1 MPNCYAAVSGLI
13 IWPVEMWLISR
24 VAASLAKQRA
34 KARSGKEMK
43 AARKIQMHPVT
54 VRGHGFFRQ
63 HPGAPLMPQKKKEI
77 HGCRLPWLSKMAESA
92 SVREPCII
100 SWQSHINNK
109 AHNAKCECLCLR
121 KDAQQVHLSSPRFHF
136 VQQRAPLCQRLLSE
150 SFGWSFFYVPLP
162 RMHNIH
168 GTSW

>member
-1 MPNCYAAVSGLI
+1 
-13 IWPVEMWLISR
+13 MWLIFQ
-24 VAASLAKQRA
+24 VTPSLAKQRSDT
-34 KARSGKEMK
+34 RSGKELK
-43 AARKIQMHPVT
+43 AAAKTQMHPVIM
-54 VRGHGFFRQ
+54 RGHGFFRQ
-63 HPGAPLMPQKKKEI
+63 HPGAPLMPLKKKQI
-77 HGCRLPWLSKMAESA
+77 HGCLLPWLSKMAESA
-92 SVREPCII
+92 SAKEPCII

-109 AHNAKCECLCLR
+109 AHNAKCECSCLH
-121 KDAQQVHLSSPRFHF
+121 KDAQQVHLSSPRLHF